1 MSTVA
6 AIQMCSN
13 HCVDDNLNQAADLLA
28 QAAEKGAKLA
38 VLPEMFA
45 IMGMQPDDKISV
57 KENYHVGKI
66 QDFLAAQAQKHR
78 MWIVGGTIPITGS
91 CPNKIRAASLV
102 FDDNGK
108 CIARYDKIHLFDA
121 ILAGKEEYR
130 ESNTTEAGSELI
142 VVQTPVGK
150 LGLAVCYDLRFPD
163 MFHDLVE
170 LGAEIIALPSA
181 FIYKTGQAHWQ
192 ILVRALA
199 VQQLCYVIAPD
210 QCGKHTNGRVTF
222 GNSMVVDPW
231 GQVLAQQVDDKPAA
245 VTADIDLEHLYQ
257 LRQSLPVHVH
267 KKVVKVKGCLG

>member
-13 HCVDDNLNQAADLLA
+13 HIVDDNLKQAAILLEQAAD
-28 QAAEKGAKLA
+28 KGAKLA
-38 VLPEMFA
+38 ILPETFA
-45 IMGMQPDDKISV
+45 IMGLQPDDKVSV
-57 KENYHVGKI
+57 QEVFHQGKI

-78 MWIVGGTIPITGS
+78 MWIVGGTIPLTANN
-91 CPNKIRAASLV
+91 PQKIRAASLV

-108 CIARYDKIHLFDA
+108 CVARYDKIHLFDA
-121 ILAGKEEYR
+121 VLSGKEEYR

-170 LGAEIIALPSA
+170 SGAEILALPSA
-181 FIYKTGQAHWQ
+181 FTYKTGQAHWQ

-210 QCGKHTNGRVTF
+210 QCGRHSNGRETF
-222 GNSMVVDPW
+222 GNSMIVDPW
-231 GQVLAQQVDDKPAA
+231 GHVMSQQAENTPGV
-245 VTADIDLEHLYQ
+245 VTAVIDLEHLYG

-267 KKVVKVKGCLG
+267 KKVLKVRGV